1 MSSLEFLVKTAIVC
15 GRLVV
20 LLPVVVHHT
29 MQYYIV
35 YSLTILMMKTRNSEN
50 KTSGK
55 KRVRVEHAADTP
67 RMTHSA
73 KYQQQSTTSQPITTP
88 NTAQL

>member
-29 MQYYIV
+29 MEYYSVFLDNIDDEDE
-35 YSLTILMMKTRNSEN
+35 K
-50 KTSGK
+50 
-55 KRVRVEHAADTP
+55 
-67 RMTHSA
+67 
-73 KYQQQSTTSQPITTP
+73 Q
-88 NTAQL
+88 